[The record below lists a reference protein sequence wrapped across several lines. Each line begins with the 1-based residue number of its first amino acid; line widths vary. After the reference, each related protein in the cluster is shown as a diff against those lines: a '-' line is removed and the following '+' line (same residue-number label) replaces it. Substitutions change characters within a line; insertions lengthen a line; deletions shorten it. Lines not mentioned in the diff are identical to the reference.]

1 MEAHW
6 TYHDLV
12 VLLIPGD
19 FFQRRRRHTPR
30 YAQDELPVGPL
41 IEVLS
46 LWILLTAGGF
56 LGAAAFSAI
65 YVTAVLDF
73 PLGFAGV
80 SCAIAMGA
88 LCPVCFWRALVIW
101 HRLTR

>member
-1 MEAHW
+1 M
-6 TYHDLV
+6 L
-12 VLLIPGD
+12 LLITGD
-19 FFQRRRRHTPR
+19 FFQRRRRNAKR

-56 LGAAAFSAI
+56 LGATACAAF

-73 PLGFAGV
+73 PLGPVGLW
-80 SCAIAMGA
+80 CAVA
-88 LCPVCFWRALVIW
+88 LGTLSPICFWRALIIW
-101 HRLTR
+101 YRLTR